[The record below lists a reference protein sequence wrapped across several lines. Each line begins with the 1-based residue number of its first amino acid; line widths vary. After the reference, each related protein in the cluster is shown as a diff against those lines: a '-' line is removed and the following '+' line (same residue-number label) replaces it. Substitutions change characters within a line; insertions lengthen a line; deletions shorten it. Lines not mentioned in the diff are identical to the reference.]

1 MGKYYIL
8 SVDSFQN
15 SFSMIDSLKQ
25 FEFEYQIQDKS
36 DIVSELKKD
45 DIILVYR
52 KAPISGINIVLKVSS
67 DIQDTLKFI
76 KVIEVCQVTN
86 VSVEN
91 LDLENSYINEIS
103 GETFNMIYKKMIS
116 VLSFNDVADV
126 NDEIDFKDEFKKF
139 ITEVLGL
146 KSVRQVRDLEVL
158 SNMMEEAGVIDK
170 SIYRISDVEEYQTTV
185 ENIRE
190 SLEYIN
196 YKNERKSV
204 SPNSGLACDQ
214 GMTNYEKFL
223 IYLNEKSKE
232 KTRVT
237 GAENILLYG
246 VPGAGKSNTI
256 KEEYCSDQK
265 YFERVVFHPDYT
277 YSDFVGQILPRV
289 HDEELKYEFTPG
301 PFTKIMKKAW
311 NDPENMYYLIIEE
324 INRGNAPAIFGE
336 IFQLLDRKDADKYSQ
351 DVVGES
357 EYGIVNFDVAKEIY
371 GYEEHQVFIP
381 SNLYILATM
390 NTADQ
395 NVFTLDTAFQRRWK
409 MKHIKNDVLAAKHA
423 DKMIEGSEISWGSF
437 ALVVNEKV
445 VDVNSE
451 MASSEDKRLGAYF
464 AKEQDLKED
473 AFPEKV
479 LKYLWDDAFKY
490 DKEQLFSKDFKSLD
504 KVIEAYRNASDD
516 KLKAILRLDIYARM
530 FNQMKKGM
538 LTENGDESQGEG

>member
-15 SFSMIDSLKQ
+15 SFSMIDSLNQ
-25 FEFEYQIQDKS
+25 FEFEYQIQDRS
-36 DIVSELKKD
+36 DIVSGLKKD

-67 DIQDTLKFI
+67 DNQGTLKFI
-76 KVIEVCQVTN
+76 KVIEVCRATN

-91 LDLENSYINEIS
+91 LDLENSYINEIC

-116 VLSFNDVADV
+116 VLSFNNESDV

-158 SNMMEEAGVIDK
+158 SNMMEGAGVIDK
-170 SIYRISDVEEYQTTV
+170 SIYRISDVEEYQTAV
-185 ENIRE
+185 ESIRE
-190 SLEYIN
+190 SSEYIN

-223 IYLNEKSKE
+223 IYLSEKSKE
-232 KTRVT
+232 IARVT

-395 NVFTLDTAFQRRWK
+395 NVFTLDTAFKRRWK
-409 MKHIKNDVLAAKHA
+409 MQR
-423 DKMIEGSEISWGSF
+423 IENTFDNCDFRSVKVSNTLGITWEIF
-437 ALVVNEKV
+437 ATTVNEYIEK
-445 VDVNSE
+445 NSINNIGG
-451 MASSEDKRLGAYF
+451 EDKRLGAF
-464 AKEQDLKED
+464 FVNVHELHDTE
-473 AFPEKV
+473 AFCEKV
-479 LKYLWDDAFKY
+479 IMYLWNDAFKY
-490 DKEQLFSKDFKSLD
+490 NHDVIFLSEFGSLD
-504 KVIEAYRNASDD
+504 DVLDCIYTQGFTKVFTPEFIRDINSRISETEPFEEA
-516 KLKAILRLDIYARM
+516 
-530 FNQMKKGM
+530 
-538 LTENGDESQGEG
+538 